1 MFQDSIK
8 IKTIKQN
15 KMIKNISGAV
25 IISAISLLVLISC
38 SKEQNSSVKNGLT
51 ASDAAVASKVE
62 SEIPDTLKV
71 PEGNRLVSDGYATGF
86 QIYQVKRSA
95 TDPNVFS
102 WVNIAPLATLFE
114 KPDFTNQMSLHFAGP
129 TWLLTK
135 GPNKGQRIVGKR
147 IQGITVDATAI
158 QWLLLQAVDSLSSA
172 NNTITFVQRLSTV
185 GGVAPTTGA
194 DEAHLGKLDSIPY
207 TAHYLFYEAK
217 H

>member
-1 MFQDSIK
+1 
-8 IKTIKQN
+8 
-15 KMIKNISGAV
+15 MIKSISSAL
-25 IISAISLLVLISC
+25 IISAISVLVLASC
-38 SKEQNSSVKNGLT
+38 NKEQNSSVANSLT
-51 ASDAAVASKVE
+51 ARDAAALTKIDT
-62 SEIPDTLKV
+62 EIPDTLKV

-114 KPDFTNQMSLHFAGP
+114 KPDFTHPMALHFTGP
-129 TWLLTK
+129 TWVLTK
-135 GPNKGQRIVGKR
+135 GPDKGQRVVGKR
-147 IQGITVDATAI
+147 VVGITVDATAI
-158 QWLLLQAVDSLSSA
+158 QWLLLQAVDSLSSVD
-172 NNTITFVQRLSTV
+172 NTITFVQRLSTV
-185 GGVAPTTGA
+185 AGLAPTTGA

>member
-1 MFQDSIK
+1 
-8 IKTIKQN
+8 
-15 KMIKNISGAV
+15 MIKNISGAL
-25 IISAISLLVLISC
+25 IISAISVLVLASC
-38 SKEQNSSVKNGLT
+38 SKEQNASATNGVT
-51 ASDAAVASKVE
+51 ASDANVASKITN
-62 SEIPDTLKV
+62 EIPDSLKV
-71 PEGNRLVSDGYATGF
+71 PEGNRLVDDGYATGF

-95 TDPNVFS
+95 SDPNVFA
-102 WVNIAPLATLFE
+102 WVNIAPLATLYQ

-147 IQGITVDATAI
+147 IQGITVDETAI
-158 QWLLLQAVDSLSSA
+158 QWLLLQAVDELSSA
-172 NNTITFVQRLSTV
+172 DNTITYVQRLSTV
-185 GGVAPTTGA
+185 GGLAPTTGA

>member
-1 MFQDSIK
+1 
-8 IKTIKQN
+8 
-15 KMIKNISGAV
+15 MIKNISGAL
-25 IISAISLLVLISC
+25 IISAISLLILASC
-38 SKEQNSSVKNGLT
+38 SKEQNASVTNGLT
-51 ASDAAVASKVE
+51 ASDPTIASKINN
-62 SEIPDTLKV
+62 EIPDSLKV
-71 PEGNRLVSDGYATGF
+71 PEGNRLVDDGYATGF
-86 QIYQVKRSA
+86 QIYQVKRSS
-95 TDPNVFS
+95 TDPNIFS
-102 WVNIAPLATLFE
+102 WVNIAPLATLFQ

-158 QWLLLQAVDSLSSA
+158 QWLLLQAVDELSSA
-172 NNTITFVQRLSTV
+172 DNTITYVQRLSTV
-185 GGVAPTTGA
+185 GGLAPTTGA

>member
-1 MFQDSIK
+1 
-8 IKTIKQN
+8 
-15 KMIKNISGAV
+15 MIKNISGAV
-25 IISAISLLVLISC
+25 IISAISVLVLASC
-38 SKEQNSSVKNGLT
+38 SKQQNASVTNGLT
-51 ASDAAVASKVE
+51 AMDAASVSKVA

-71 PEGNRLVSDGYATGF
+71 PEGNRMVSDGYATGF

-114 KPDFTNQMSLHFAGP
+114 KPDFTQPMALHFAGP
-129 TWLLTK
+129 SWLLTK
-135 GPNKGQRIVGKR
+135 GPDKGQRVVGKR
-147 IQGITVDATAI
+147 AVGITVDATAV

-172 NNTITFVQRLSTV
+172 NNTITFIQRLSTV
-185 GGVAPTTGA
+185 GGLAPTSGA

-207 TAHYLFYEAK
+207 TAHYLFYVAK